1 MHEAETKPRQPLRL
15 PGIPAHQDVF
25 GGSGSRCLDGEISA
39 QADDQDDKQ
48 LSREKAIDGFE
59 HDATSLLL

>member
-1 MHEAETKPRQPLRL
+1 MFRPRLAVL
-15 PGIPAHQDVF
+15 AAAITLAF
-25 GGSGSRCLDGEISA
+25 GHTSA

-48 LSREKAIDGFE
+48 LSRKKAIDGFE